1 VVAVSV
7 LVTLLF
13 TGLQVLLDY
22 RDLRRALD
30 RQLDQIGIHVQALE
44 GSVWDFDER
53 QVQRVLDGLVLVPEV
68 ALVQVTASDTGQRW
82 SAGRLPAGETVARR
96 YPLRHADGAR
106 VREIGQVEVVA
117 ALEPLRRQVVASAAW
132 ALLSNGLRIA
142 LVAVF
147 MVFLIRRLVTA
158 RLEQLTGKVRA
169 LVPRL
174 LPAQGAPGAEP
185 PPPALDEL
193 GEVEWALRR
202 ATDDLGRAV
211 GELRESEARYRRIV
225 ETANEG
231 VWVIDAA
238 SRTTFVNR
246 RMAAILGYAPEE
258 MMGRPLFDFMDD
270 EGRADAA
277 AKVERRRKGVAE
289 QHDFRFSRRDGSDA
303 WVLIDTTPFFDEQG
317 VYAGALAMVTDVTER
332 RRLEEQFRQSQK
344 LEAVAR
350 LAAGV
355 AHDFN
360 NLLTAMLGAAGA
372 LVDGLPDG
380 DPRRED
386 ALEIQ
391 AAAQR
396 ATLLT
401 RQLLA
406 FGRRQAALPR
416 VLDLNE
422 VVGAMER
429 MLRRLIGE
437 EIELLTH
444 PAAGLWP
451 VRADPGQ
458 VEQVIVNL
466 AVNARD
472 AMPSG
477 GRLILET
484 ANVEPAAAAEGGQR
498 RVRLSVRDTGCGM
511 GPEVLEHLFEPF
523 FTTKEAGKGT
533 GLGLSTVH
541 GIVKQCGGD
550 IEVRSEPGKGTAFD
564 VLLPAAGEAAQQAA
578 EGPGKAPAARGTETV
593 LVLDDEA
600 LVRSAVGRPLRAL
613 GYRVLEAGDAEEA
626 LRAVAGEPDKKVD
639 LLVTDLVL
647 PGVGGPE
654 VVASLRDLLPGLPV
668 LFVSGYSD
676 RVLEL
681 ERFGPRAGF
690 LAKPF
695 TSSELTRRVRELL
708 DA

>member
-1 VVAVSV
+1 MSA
-7 LVTLLF
+7 LVTLLL
-13 TGLQVLLDY
+13 TALQVLLDY
-22 RDLRRALD
+22 RDLRRNLEK
-30 RQLDQIGIHVQALE
+30 QLDDVGLHAQALE

-82 SAGRLPAGETVARR
+82 SAGRLPAGETLTRG
-96 YPLRHADGAR
+96 YPLRHADGGQL
-106 VREIGQVEVVA
+106 REIGRVEVVA
-117 ALEPLRRQVVASAAW
+117 ALAPLRDQVVLSGAW
-132 ALLSNGLRIA
+132 ALLSNALRIA

-147 MVFLIRRLVTA
+147 MVFLIRRLVTS
-158 RLEQLTGKVRA
+158 RLEQLAGQVRA

-185 PPPALDEL
+185 PPPELDEL

-211 GELRESEARYRRIV
+211 GALRESEARYRRIV

-231 VWVIDAA
+231 VWLIDAEN
-238 SRTTFVNR
+238 RTTFVNQ
-246 RMAAILGYAPEE
+246 RMARMLGYTPEE
-258 MMGRPLFDFMDD
+258 MLGRALFDFMD
-270 EGRADAA
+270 EEARAA
-277 AKVERRRKGVAE
+277 AAAAVERRRKGVVE
-289 QHDFRFSRRDGSDA
+289 QHDFRFSRKDGSDA

-317 VYAGALAMVTDVTER
+317 AYAGALGMVTDVTER
-332 RRLEEQFRQSQK
+332 RRLEEQFRQAQK

-372 LVDGLPDG
+372 LVEGLPSG

-396 ATLLT
+396 AALLT

-406 FGRRQAALPR
+406 FGRRQAAQPR

-422 VVGAMER
+422 VVWAMER

-444 PAAGLWP
+444 PATGLWP

-472 AMPSG
+472 AMTSG
-477 GRLILET
+477 GRLTIET
-484 ANVEPAAAAEGGQR
+484 ANVEPAAAASGAQAAR

-511 GPEVLEHLFEPF
+511 VPEVLEHLFEPF

-550 IEVRSEPGKGTAFD
+550 IEVRSEPGKGTEFE
-564 VLLPAAGEAAQQAA
+564 VFLPAAGDTTQPAA
-578 EGPGKAPAARGTETV
+578 EGPGRLPATRGTETV
-593 LVLDDEA
+593 LVLDDEP

-613 GYRVLEAGDAEEA
+613 GYRVLEAGDGEEA
-626 LRAVAGEPDKKVD
+626 LRALADAPGRRVD

-676 RVLEL
+676 RALEL

-695 TSSELTRRVRELL
+695 ASAELTRKVRELL